1 MNMKKKL
8 LALLLMLA
16 VVLLL
21 VLPFAKPAPIDH
33 INNVK
38 NNALSLAH
46 QELTRAQLPEEYAL
60 QASMEAVKKVNS
72 YLQTH
77 MEVKDY
83 IFVNVGMLNY
93 HGNTYPITIGTLGEV
108 YVLINEEYARK
119 IFLNGW
125 STDKKQFMRNKK

>member
-60 QASMEAVKKVNS
+60 
-72 YLQTH
+72 
-77 MEVKDY
+77 
-83 IFVNVGMLNY
+83 
-93 HGNTYPITIGTLGEV
+93 
-108 YVLINEEYARK
+108 
-119 IFLNGW
+119 
-125 STDKKQFMRNKK
+125 